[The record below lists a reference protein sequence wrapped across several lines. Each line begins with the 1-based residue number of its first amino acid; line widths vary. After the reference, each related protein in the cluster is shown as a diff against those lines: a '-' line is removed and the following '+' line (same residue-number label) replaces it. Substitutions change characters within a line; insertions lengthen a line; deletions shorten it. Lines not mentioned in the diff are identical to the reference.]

1 MLGEL
6 EDLIQARLGLL
17 RGSLKRLTIG
27 SYGGEL
33 RDRDLLPALLSRCP
47 AVLLETPRAVFHKR
61 AKGRYSITISFR
73 LVIASRH
80 LRGEREGRRGNAEEI
95 GSYALW
101 SACMAQLVD
110 WQPWPERARIE
121 PTELLNLV
129 NGQAQADSLS
139 VLGQSF
145 VIELD
150 WQKPLEELPD
160 LLGIDLQ
167 FHVPAGNPSAVAND
181 SIELGTS

>member
-1 MLGEL
+1 MLAEL
-6 EDLIQARLGLL
+6 EDLLQARLTLL
-17 RGSLKRLTIG
+17 RGTFKRLKVAT
-27 SYGGEL
+27 YGGEL
-33 RDRDLLPALLSRCP
+33 KDRDLLPAQLGRGP
-47 AVLLETPRAVFHKR
+47 AVLLETPRAVFNKR
-61 AKGRYSITISFR
+61 AKGRYSVAVTFR
-73 LVIASRH
+73 LLIAARH
-80 LRGEREGRRGNAEEI
+80 LRSEREGRRGNADEV

-101 SACMAQLVD
+101 EACMAQLVD

-129 NGQAQADSLS
+129 DRRSQAEGLS

-150 WQKPLEELPD
+150 WEKPEQALPD

-167 FHVPAGNPSAVAND
+167 FHVPAGNPSAIAHD